1 MKMQASSLGKSIQI
15 QGLLGL
21 LMVAVFAWQEQF
33 SAAAFGFL
41 IGVVNVALLALTF
54 KVANQKAKTDPKSG
68 ILVLYLSAVVRF
80 ILLAV
85 LFVLGLQL
93 FELAP
98 LPVVL
103 TFVVMQVGQ
112 VFNLKGKQRLTD

>member
-1 MKMQASSLGKSIQI
+1 MQANGLGRSIQV

-21 LMVAVFAWQEQF
+21 LLVAVFTWQNEAL
-33 SAAAFGFL
+33 AALYGLA
-41 IGVVNVALLALTF
+41 IGLGNVALLGLSF
-54 KVANQKAKTDPKSG
+54 KWADNSAKTNPKAG
-68 ILVLYLSAVVRF
+68 IQILYMSAVVRF

-103 TFVVMQVGQ
+103 TFVVMQIGQ
-112 VFNLKGKQRLTD
+112 VFNLKGKRRLTD

>member
-1 MKMQASSLGKSIQI
+1 MQASSLGKSIQI

-41 IGVVNVALLALTF
+41 IGVVNVALLGLTF
-54 KVANQKAKTDPKSG
+54 KVANQKAKTDPKSS

>member
-1 MKMQASSLGKSIQI
+1 
-15 QGLLGL
+15 
-21 LMVAVFAWQEQF
+21 
-33 SAAAFGFL
+33 
-41 IGVVNVALLALTF
+41 
-54 KVANQKAKTDPKSG
+54 
-68 ILVLYLSAVVRF
+68 VVRV